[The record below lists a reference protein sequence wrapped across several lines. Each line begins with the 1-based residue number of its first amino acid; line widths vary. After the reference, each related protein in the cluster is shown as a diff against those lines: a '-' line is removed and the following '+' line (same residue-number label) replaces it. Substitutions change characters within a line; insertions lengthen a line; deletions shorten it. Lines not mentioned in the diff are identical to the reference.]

1 MPHFS
6 RGGGEG
12 GRKFTFEAH
21 WGEDAGGGQRNIPHA
36 WRPRQAGSADY
47 VWLNGW
53 LVMCLMVCW
62 SVCCGIVCLVA
73 CVLACCFL
81 NTPSRCAVRAFFSF
95 SCLRGTGGGS
105 SPSAIMENTIF
116 FFLSRRGGRV
126 AKFHFATPTLSCFFL
141 TNGLKIKFWNNYR
154 AGRPGW
160 GRAGLGPGPG
170 ARVPERLSGSRAFR
184 RAARLRKEC
193 QGAECLSGSGP
204 PNSVSL

>member
-1 MPHFS
+1 MAPIKRILRTHTACTCTPNQS
-6 RGGGEG
+6 RHPKSIPESTT
-12 GRKFTFEAH
+12 RPNPKWNR
-21 WGEDAGGGQRNIPHA
+21 WGQ
-36 WRPRQAGSADY
+36 
-47 VWLNGW
+47 
-53 LVMCLMVCW
+53 
-62 SVCCGIVCLVA
+62 
-73 CVLACCFL
+73 VLAPL
-81 NTPSRCAVRAFFSF
+81 WKTLSFFV
-95 SCLRGTGGGS
+95 
-105 SPSAIMENTIF
+105 
-116 FFLSRRGGRV
+116 LSRRGGRV

>member
-1 MPHFS
+1 MHQKSVQRRFGKHQPKKRSPDTVATLFP
-6 RGGGEG
+6 GGVGEGGG

-95 SCLRGTGGGS
+95 SCLRGTGGGGQVLA
-105 SPSAIMENTIF
+105 PLWKTPF
-116 FFLSRRGGRV
+116 FFFVPSRGPRCQISFRN
-126 AKFHFATPTLSCFFL
+126 PNPILFFS
-141 TNGLKIKFWNNYR
+141 Y
-154 AGRPGW
+154 
-160 GRAGLGPGPG
+160 
-170 ARVPERLSGSRAFR
+170 
-184 RAARLRKEC
+184 
-193 QGAECLSGSGP
+193 
-204 PNSVSL
+204 

>member
-1 MPHFS
+1 MALCVWLLVCWFAVFLTHPRGAPSVRFSHFLVCV
-6 RGGGEG
+6 EQV
-12 GRKFTFEAH
+12 
-21 WGEDAGGGQRNIPHA
+21 GGQ
-36 WRPRQAGSADY
+36 
-47 VWLNGW
+47 
-53 LVMCLMVCW
+53 
-62 SVCCGIVCLVA
+62 
-73 CVLACCFL
+73 VLAPL
-81 NTPSRCAVRAFFSF
+81 WKTPF
-95 SCLRGTGGGS
+95 
-105 SPSAIMENTIF
+105 F

>member
-1 MPHFS
+1 MHQKSVQRRFGKHQPKKRSPDTVATLFP
-6 RGGGEG
+6 GG

-116 FFLSRRGGRV
+116 FFCPV
-126 AKFHFATPTLSCFFL
+126 A
-141 TNGLKIKFWNNYR
+141 
-154 AGRPGW
+154 
-160 GRAGLGPGPG
+160 G
-170 ARVPERLSGSRAFR
+170 AAL
-184 RAARLRKEC
+184 
-193 QGAECLSGSGP
+193 
-204 PNSVSL
+204 PNFISQPQPYLVFSY